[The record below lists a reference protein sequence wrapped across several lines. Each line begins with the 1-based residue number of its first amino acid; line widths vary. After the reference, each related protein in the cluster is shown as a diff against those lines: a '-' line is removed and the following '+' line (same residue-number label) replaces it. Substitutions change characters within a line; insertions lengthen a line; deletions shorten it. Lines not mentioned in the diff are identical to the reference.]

1 MNVKLD
7 IDKEVSKFARNAAVN
22 FAPRP
27 SGATGKN
34 PAYMGSVL
42 YTVFEVQAWLA
53 LAVGGLLSFNIIVPS
68 DTPDLA
74 SLLG

>member
-1 MNVKLD
+1 VNVKLD

-22 FAPRP
+22 FAPRA

-34 PAYMGSVL
+34 PAYKGSVL

-53 LAVGGLLSFNIIVPS
+53 LAVGGLLSFNIIFPS
-68 DTPDLA
+68 DKPDIA